1 MARGQK
7 RMARGAMDLPAK
19 LAAYAEEVGTRE
31 TAVQRRLRAVTR
43 RIPFGTMQIGPD
55 QAAMMQVLV
64 RAIRAKRCLEIG
76 TFTGYSALAVA
87 LALPPGGRIICCDV
101 SEEWT
106 SVARKYWALASV
118 SHKIELKLAPALQT
132 LRKLKGPFDFAFID
146 ADKANY
152 QNYYERCLKLV
163 RRGGLIAI
171 DNTLWHGRV
180 IDRRDRTEDT
190 RAIRA
195 FNRRLHG
202 DRRVDLSL
210 VPIGD
215 GLTLA
220 VKR

>member
-1 MARGQK
+1 MP
-7 RMARGAMDLPAK
+7 RGAIDIPGK
-19 LAAYAEEVGTRE
+19 LVDYIVAMGVRE

-43 RIPFGTMQIGPD
+43 RIPYGGMQIGPE
-55 QAAMMQVLV
+55 QAALMQVLV
-64 RAIRAKRCLEIG
+64 RALGARRCLEIG

-87 LALPPGGRIICCDV
+87 LALPPGGKVVCCDV

-106 SVARKYWALASV
+106 AIAKKYWALASV
-118 SHKIELKLAPALQT
+118 SHKIQLKIAPALQT

-146 ADKANY
+146 ADKENY
-152 QNYYERCLKLV
+152 QNYFERCLKLL
-163 RRGGLIAI
+163 RRGGMIAI
-171 DNTLWHGRV
+171 DNTLWYSRV
-180 IDRRDRTEDT
+180 LDRRDQTVDT

-195 FNRRLHG
+195 FNRKLKS
-202 DRRVDLSL
+202 DRRVNISL